1 MLVVQT
7 LCASRINKLLA
18 GGNTRS
24 SLYYLSVFSYLKVDN
39 DNTAKLQALREYT
52 CILILFELD

>member
-18 GGNTRS
+18 GGNRRS
-24 SLYYLSVFSYLKVDN
+24 SLYHLSVYLKVCN
-39 DNTAKLQALREYT
+39 DDFAELQALREYT
-52 CILILFELD
+52 CILVLLELD